1 MAVFLIDVDDLSE
14 FYPFSGELNICTP
27 LEDHQKKVVSEH
39 LKIQQ
44 SNLKVI
50 FSNNLSVQ
58 DVKRLSKSVKIDS
71 EFKEKIYKAAVV
83 ENIKA
88 AMYELKREAKAPEFD
103 DVPDPEDVPQ
113 QVEPFKPSFI
123 GNF

>member
-1 MAVFLIDVDDLSE
+1 MSVLLLDKDDLSE
-14 FYPFSGELNICTP
+14 FYPFSGDLNICTP

-58 DVKRLSKSVKIDS
+58 DVKRISKSVTIDPV
-71 EFKEKIYKAAVV
+71 FKEKIYKSAVV

-88 AMYELKREAKAPEFD
+88 ALYELKRDAKAPQFE
-103 DVPDPEDVPQ
+103 DVPDPVDD
-113 QVEPFKPSFI
+113 FKPGFI

>member
-1 MAVFLIDVDDLSE
+1 MAVFLINVDDLSE
-14 FYPFSGELNICTP
+14 FYPFSGVLNICTP

-44 SNLKVI
+44 SNLRVI

-58 DVKRLSKSVKIDS
+58 DVKRLNKSVKIDT
-71 EFKEKIYKAAVV
+71 EFQEKIYKAAVV

-88 AMYELKREAKAPEFD
+88 AMYVFKREAKAPEFED
-103 DVPDPEDVPQ
+103 IPDPEDAPQ
-113 QVEPFKPSFI
+113 PFKPFFN

>member
-14 FYPFSGELNICTP
+14 FYPFSGVLNICTP

-50 FSNNLSVQ
+50 FSNNLSLQ
-58 DVKRLSKSVKIDS
+58 DVKRLNKSVKLDT
-71 EFKEKIYKAAVV
+71 EFQEKIYKAAVV

-88 AMYELKREAKAPEFD
+88 AMYVFKREAKAPEFG
-103 DVPDPEDVPQ
+103 DVPDPEDAPQ
-113 QVEPFKPSFI
+113 PFKPSFI